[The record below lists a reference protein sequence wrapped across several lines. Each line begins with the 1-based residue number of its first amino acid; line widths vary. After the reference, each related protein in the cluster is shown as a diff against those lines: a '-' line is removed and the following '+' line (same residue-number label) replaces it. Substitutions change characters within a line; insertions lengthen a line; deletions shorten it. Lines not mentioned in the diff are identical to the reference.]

1 MAESE
6 IELLIRKE
14 IEGVGRLAGYRN
26 IWHALRLRHHVH
38 VPCSLVARLMKKIDP
53 DGVQDRRARHLTRR
67 NYLSQ
72 DQIFCWHVDG
82 KQSTSK

>member
-6 IELLIRKE
+6 IELFIRRE

-38 VPCSLVARLMKKIDP
+38 VSCSLVARLMKKIDP
-53 DGVQDRRARHLTRR
+53 DGVQDRRARRLTRQ

-72 DQIFCWHVDG
+72 DEIFAG
-82 KQSTSK
+82 M